1 MARDDET
8 IAVYDAKAA
17 EYAEVFARTEIAP
30 ELERFMAGLPEGAA
44 VLDLGCGPG
53 KHAAQMH
60 ARGFKVTAIDASAAM
75 VKLARA
81 HEGVTVRQAEFS
93 DLNEEEAYD
102 GVWAHFSL
110 LHAPRSEFPAHLLRI
125 AQALKPGGSLHLG
138 MKTGSGEKRDRLG
151 RLYTFH
157 SVEELRLSLDT
168 AGFDVLEEVTG
179 ASAGFAGIVD
189 PWVELLARKRD
200 Q

>member
-8 IAVYDAKAA
+8 VAVYDAKAA
-17 EYAEVFARTEIAP
+17 EYSEVFARTEIAP
-30 ELERFMAGLPEGAA
+30 ELERFMAGLRKGAA

-53 KHAAQMH
+53 THAAQMY
-60 ARGFKVTAIDASAAM
+60 ANGFKVTAIDASTAM
-75 VKLARA
+75 IELAKA
-81 HEGVTVRQAEFS
+81 HQGVEVRQAEFS
-93 DLNEEEAYD
+93 DLNEQGVYD

-125 AQALKPGGSLHLG
+125 AKALKPGGLLHMG

-151 RLYTFH
+151 RLYTFYTA
-157 SVEELRLSLDT
+157 EELRGLLNS
-168 AGFDVLEEVTG
+168 AHFSVLEEVTG
-179 ASAGFAGIVD
+179 ASAGLAGSVD
-189 PWVELLARKRD
+189 PWVELLARARD